1 MTFIKIYICFFIY
14 SIIGWIWESFLCSS
28 VELKKLVNR
37 GFFLGPYCPIY
48 GLGATLSYLLL
59 RDIGSA
65 TLIFIL
71 ASIVSCTIEYII
83 GYILEKMF
91 KDRWWNYDNYPFQLH
106 GRVCLYGL
114 VIFGLANVVIV
125 KFSTPFLMFS
135 LSVIKDSILIGLAI
149 SISLVS
155 FVDLIITISAR
166 KKLNKRLSNIHE
178 RLEEKADIYFENMTN
193 SSAFSNEYLLER
205 GKILRNKAMNINE
218 KLKTTEDNIKSYRDE
233 YFLNEDFN

>member
-1 MTFIKIYICFFIY
+1 
-14 SIIGWIWESFLCSS
+14 
-28 VELKKLVNR
+28 
-37 GFFLGPYCPIY
+37 
-48 GLGATLSYLLL
+48 
-59 RDIGSA
+59 
-65 TLIFIL
+65 
-71 ASIVSCTIEYII
+71 
-83 GYILEKMF
+83 
-91 KDRWWNYDNYPFQLH
+91 
-106 GRVCLYGL
+106 
-114 VIFGLANVVIV
+114 
-125 KFSTPFLMFS
+125 MFS

-205 GKILRNKAMNINE
+205 GKMLRNKAMNINE

-233 YFLNEDFN
+233 YFS

>member
-1 MTFIKIYICFFIY
+1 
-14 SIIGWIWESFLCSS
+14 
-28 VELKKLVNR
+28 
-37 GFFLGPYCPIY
+37 
-48 GLGATLSYLLL
+48 
-59 RDIGSA
+59 
-65 TLIFIL
+65 
-71 ASIVSCTIEYII
+71 
-83 GYILEKMF
+83 MF

-125 KFSTPFLMFS
+125 KISTPFFMFF

-233 YFLNEDFN
+233 YFS

>member
-71 ASIVSCTIEYII
+71 ASIVSCTIEYIV

-178 RLEEKADIYFENMTN
+178 RLEEKADIYFEIMTN

-233 YFLNEDFN
+233 YFS

>member
-71 ASIVSCTIEYII
+71 ASIVSCTIEYIV

-205 GKILRNKAMNINE
+205 GKILRNTAMNINE

-233 YFLNEDFN
+233 YFS

>member
-71 ASIVSCTIEYII
+71 ASIVSCTIEYIV
-83 GYILEKMF
+83 GYILEKIF

-233 YFLNEDFN
+233 YFS

>member
-14 SIIGWIWESFLCSS
+14 SIIGWSWESFLCSS

-71 ASIVSCTIEYII
+71 ASIVSCTIEYIV
-83 GYILEKMF
+83 GYILEKIF

-233 YFLNEDFN
+233 YFS

>member
-71 ASIVSCTIEYII
+71 ASIVSCTIEYIV
-83 GYILEKMF
+83 GYILEKIF

-193 SSAFSNEYLLER
+193 SSAFSLSL
-205 GKILRNKAMNINE
+205 IHI
-218 KLKTTEDNIKSYRDE
+218 
-233 YFLNEDFN
+233 

>member
-71 ASIVSCTIEYII
+71 ASIVSCTIEYIV
-83 GYILEKMF
+83 GYILEKIF

-166 KKLNKRLSNIHE
+166 KKLNKKLSNIHE
-178 RLEEKADIYFENMTN
+178 RLEEKADIYFENITN

-205 GKILRNKAMNINE
+205 GKMIRNKAMNINE

-233 YFLNEDFN
+233 YFS

>member
-71 ASIVSCTIEYII
+71 ASIVSCTIEYIV

-205 GKILRNKAMNINE
+205 GKILRSKAMNINE

-233 YFLNEDFN
+233 YFS

>member
-1 MTFIKIYICFFIY
+1 MFFIY

-71 ASIVSCTIEYII
+71 ASIVSCTIEYIV

-233 YFLNEDFN
+233 YFS

>member
-71 ASIVSCTIEYII
+71 ASIVSCTIEYIV
-83 GYILEKMF
+83 GYILEKIF

-125 KFSTPFLMFS
+125 KISTPFLMFS

-205 GKILRNKAMNINE
+205 GKILRNTAMNINE

-233 YFLNEDFN
+233 YFS

>member
-71 ASIVSCTIEYII
+71 ASIVSCTIEYIV
-83 GYILEKMF
+83 GYILEKIF

-205 GKILRNKAMNINE
+205 GKMLRNKAMNINE

-233 YFLNEDFN
+233 YFS

>member
-71 ASIVSCTIEYII
+71 ASIVSCTIEYIV
-83 GYILEKMF
+83 GYILEKIF

-218 KLKTTEDNIKSYRDE
+218 KLKTTEDNIKSYIDE
-233 YFLNEDFN
+233 YFS

>member
-178 RLEEKADIYFENMTN
+178 RLEEKADICFENMTN

-218 KLKTTEDNIKSYRDE
+218 KLKITEDNIKSYRDE
-233 YFLNEDFN
+233 YFS

>member
-71 ASIVSCTIEYII
+71 ASIVSCTIEYIV
-83 GYILEKMF
+83 GYILEKIF

-125 KFSTPFLMFS
+125 KISTPFLMFS

-233 YFLNEDFN
+233 YFS

>member
-71 ASIVSCTIEYII
+71 ASIVSCTIEYIV
-83 GYILEKMF
+83 GYILEKIF

-155 FVDLIITISAR
+155 FVDLIITISTR

-205 GKILRNKAMNINE
+205 GKILRSKAMNINE

-233 YFLNEDFN
+233 YFS

>member
-1 MTFIKIYICFFIY
+1 LTFIKIYICFFIY

-71 ASIVSCTIEYII
+71 ASIVSCTIEYIV

-233 YFLNEDFN
+233 YFS

>member
-71 ASIVSCTIEYII
+71 ASIVSCTIEYIV
-83 GYILEKMF
+83 GYILEKIF

-125 KFSTPFLMFS
+125 KISTPFLMFS

-205 GKILRNKAMNINE
+205 GKMIRNKAMNINE

-233 YFLNEDFN
+233 YFS

>member
-71 ASIVSCTIEYII
+71 ASIVSCTIEYIV
-83 GYILEKMF
+83 GYILEKIF

-125 KFSTPFLMFS
+125 KFSTPFLMIS

-233 YFLNEDFN
+233 YFS

>member
-71 ASIVSCTIEYII
+71 ASIVSCTIEYIV

-218 KLKTTEDNIKSYRDE
+218 KLKTTEDNIKSYIDE
-233 YFLNEDFN
+233 YFS

>member
-71 ASIVSCTIEYII
+71 ASIVSCTIEYIV
-83 GYILEKMF
+83 GYILEKIF

-166 KKLNKRLSNIHE
+166 KKLNKKLSNIHE
-178 RLEEKADIYFENMTN
+178 RLEEKADIYFENITN

-205 GKILRNKAMNINE
+205 GKMLRNKAMNINE

-233 YFLNEDFN
+233 YFS

>member
-59 RDIGSA
+59 RNIGSA

-71 ASIVSCTIEYII
+71 ASIVSCTIEYIV
-83 GYILEKMF
+83 GYILEKIF

-233 YFLNEDFN
+233 YFS

>member
-48 GLGATLSYLLL
+48 GLGATLSYLFL

-71 ASIVSCTIEYII
+71 ASIVSCTIEYIV

-178 RLEEKADIYFENMTN
+178 RLKEKADIYFENMTN

-233 YFLNEDFN
+233 YFS

>member
-71 ASIVSCTIEYII
+71 ASIVSCTIEYIV

-178 RLEEKADIYFENMTN
+178 RLEEKADIYFENLTN

-233 YFLNEDFN
+233 YFS

>member
-71 ASIVSCTIEYII
+71 ASIVSCTIEYIV

-178 RLEEKADIYFENMTN
+178 RLEKKADIYFENMTN

-233 YFLNEDFN
+233 YFS

>member
-71 ASIVSCTIEYII
+71 ASIVSCTIEYIV

-205 GKILRNKAMNINE
+205 GKMIRNKAMNINE

-233 YFLNEDFN
+233 YFS

>member
-71 ASIVSCTIEYII
+71 ASIVSCTIEYIV
-83 GYILEKMF
+83 GYILEKIF

-149 SISLVS
+149 SISLIS

-166 KKLNKRLSNIHE
+166 KKLNKKLSNIHE

-205 GKILRNKAMNINE
+205 GKMIRNKAMNINE

-233 YFLNEDFN
+233 YFS

>member
-71 ASIVSCTIEYII
+71 ASIVSCTIEYIV

-166 KKLNKRLSNIHE
+166 KKLNKKLSNIHE
-178 RLEEKADIYFENMTN
+178 RLEEKADIYFENITN

-205 GKILRNKAMNINE
+205 GKMIRNKAMNINE

-233 YFLNEDFN
+233 YFS

>member
-71 ASIVSCTIEYII
+71 ASIVSCTIEYIV

-166 KKLNKRLSNIHE
+166 KKLNKKLSNIHE

-205 GKILRNKAMNINE
+205 GKMIRNKAMNINE

-233 YFLNEDFN
+233 YFS

>member
-37 GFFLGPYCPIY
+37 GFFIGPYCPIY

-71 ASIVSCTIEYII
+71 ASIVSCTIEYIV
-83 GYILEKMF
+83 GYILEKIF

-125 KFSTPFLMFS
+125 KISTPFLMFS

-233 YFLNEDFN
+233 YFS

>member
-71 ASIVSCTIEYII
+71 ASIVSCTIEYIV

-135 LSVIKDSILIGLAI
+135 LSIIKDSILIGLAI

-233 YFLNEDFN
+233 YLSLIHI

>member
-71 ASIVSCTIEYII
+71 ASIVSCTIEYIV

-218 KLKTTEDNIKSYRDE
+218 KLKATEDNIKSYRDE
-233 YFLNEDFN
+233 YFS

>member
-71 ASIVSCTIEYII
+71 ASIVSCTIEYIV

-218 KLKTTEDNIKSYRDE
+218 KLKITEDNIKSYRDE
-233 YFLNEDFN
+233 YFS

>member
-59 RDIGSA
+59 RDIDSA

-71 ASIVSCTIEYII
+71 ASIVSCTIEYIV

-205 GKILRNKAMNINE
+205 GKMIRNKAMNINE

-233 YFLNEDFN
+233 YFS

>member
-71 ASIVSCTIEYII
+71 ASIVSCTIEYIV

-135 LSVIKDSILIGLAI
+135 LSIIKDSILIGLAI

-233 YFLNEDFN
+233 YFS

>member
-233 YFLNEDFN
+233 YFS

>member
-71 ASIVSCTIEYII
+71 ASIVSCTIEYIV

-166 KKLNKRLSNIHE
+166 KKLNKKLSNIHE

-205 GKILRNKAMNINE
+205 GKILRNTAMNINE

-233 YFLNEDFN
+233 YFS

>member
-71 ASIVSCTIEYII
+71 ASIVSCTIEYIV

-166 KKLNKRLSNIHE
+166 KKLNKKLSNIHE

-205 GKILRNKAMNINE
+205 GKMIRNKAININE

-233 YFLNEDFN
+233 YFS

>member
-71 ASIVSCTIEYII
+71 ASIVSCTIEYIV
-83 GYILEKMF
+83 GYILEKIF

-166 KKLNKRLSNIHE
+166 KNSTKGFQIFMKDWKKRQIFIL
-178 RLEEKADIYFENMTN
+178 
-193 SSAFSNEYLLER
+193 
-205 GKILRNKAMNINE
+205 KI
-218 KLKTTEDNIKSYRDE
+218 
-233 YFLNEDFN
+233 

>member
-71 ASIVSCTIEYII
+71 ASIVSCTIEYIV
-83 GYILEKMF
+83 GYILEKIF

-205 GKILRNKAMNINE
+205 GKMIRNKAININE

-233 YFLNEDFN
+233 YFS